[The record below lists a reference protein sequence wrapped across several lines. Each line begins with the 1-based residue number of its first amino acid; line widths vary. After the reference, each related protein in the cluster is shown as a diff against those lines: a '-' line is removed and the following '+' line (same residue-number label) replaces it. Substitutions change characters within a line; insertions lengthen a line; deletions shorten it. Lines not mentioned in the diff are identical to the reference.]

1 VICYECYTNWVD
13 TNSKQYGECLN
24 SHMNGS
30 GQCILTVQRN
40 DCLIQPVNAGIKEK
54 MKSLVKE
61 MLPYNYLFLVAL
73 YEYSLKFDEK
83 EEKEKFYKI
92 YNKFVYS
99 ESELLIENPG
109 IKEHFRKKLSEEF
122 KIQINEASKKLE
134 ELRK

>member
-1 VICYECYTNWVD
+1 
-13 TNSKQYGECLN
+13 
-24 SHMNGS
+24 MNGS

-122 KIQINEASKKLE
+122 KKQITEASKKLE